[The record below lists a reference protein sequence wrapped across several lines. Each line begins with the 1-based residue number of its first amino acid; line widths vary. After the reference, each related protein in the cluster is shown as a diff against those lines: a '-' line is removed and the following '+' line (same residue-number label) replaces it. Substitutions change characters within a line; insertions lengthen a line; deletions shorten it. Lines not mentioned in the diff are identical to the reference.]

1 MWLIKYYLVL
11 LMHCLT
17 VKLNIMKKCGNCG
30 RHFEGQAFNEFTIS
44 GPYYCSYK
52 CHCEAEL
59 IINKY
64 EEEKRKKYE
73 SKRKPGEFDFFGKI
87 AMFITKVILFIILLF
102 GLIEFLKTT

>member
-1 MWLIKYYLVL
+1 
-11 LMHCLT
+11 
-17 VKLNIMKKCGNCG
+17 MKKCGNCG

-64 EEEKRKKYE
+64 EEEKRKKRE
-73 SKRKPGEFDFFGKI
+73 GEREIKENKPSKPIGFCGWIF
-87 AMFITKVILFIILLF
+87 LIIIIYLTYYT
-102 GLIEFLKTT
+102 IVTM

>member
-1 MWLIKYYLVL
+1 
-11 LMHCLT
+11 
-17 VKLNIMKKCGNCG
+17 MKKCGNCG

-64 EEEKRKKYE
+64 EEEKRKKGE
-73 SKRKPGEFDFFGKI
+73 REREIKENEPSKPIGFFGKI
-87 AMFITKVILFIILLF
+87 GTFIFWVLFLIAILLTL
-102 GLIEFLKTT
+102 GEII